1 MNRKLTLS
9 LDERIIQNAKE
20 YAASNN
26 ESLSRL
32 VENYFKFIVTKINKK
47 NTPGRNE
54 MEPILNDLSG
64 IISIPD
70 MLDIKEDYRAY
81 KTKKYSK

>member
-32 VENYFKFIVTKINKK
+32 VENYFKFIVTKTNKK
-47 NTPGRNE
+47 NTPRRNE
-54 MEPILNDLSG
+54 IKPILNDLSG

-70 MLDIKEDYRAY
+70 TLDVKEDYRAY

>member
-26 ESLSRL
+26 ESLSKL
-32 VENYFKFIVTKINKK
+32 VENYFKFIITKTNKK
-47 NTPGRNE
+47 NTHGKNE
-54 MEPILNDLSG
+54 SVPILNELSG

-70 MLDIKEDYRAY
+70 TLDVKEDYRAF
-81 KTKKYSK
+81 KAKKYSK